1 MAVSWRGESAKH
13 VESAGVAMNAKQDS
27 EAHDSVKSVRLTVC
41 IETTTVVLFFPS
53 TSIMQ

>member
-53 TSIMQ
+53 TSVMQ